1 MAKVRRKIILID
13 EEKCNGCGL
22 CIPSCPEG
30 ALRIVQTPGGPKAK
44 LVKESFCDGL
54 GACLGECPRE
64 ALKIEEKEVDEYG
77 EESVIARIKEKSP
90 QLLEEHLTHLK
101 GHAGEFPAHHSHPK
115 MTSCPFKV
123 NFQGEP
129 SAQVMSWEGR
139 SMVNVSATADLPQAR
154 QRSTIPSELR
164 QWPVQLKLVPPDAPY
179 FRNADLVLAAD
190 CVPFAYANFHQD
202 FLKGKALAIGCPK
215 LDDFDAYLEK
225 VAEIVKTANPKS
237 ITVVH
242 MEVPC
247 CSGLVQIAK
256 EAIKK
261 SGKNIPLES
270 VTISIKGEI
279 LGTKE

>member
-30 ALRIVQTPGGPKAK
+30 ALRIVQTPRGPKAK

-54 GACLGECPRE
+54 GACLGECPQE
-64 ALKIEEKEVDEYG
+64 ALKIEEKEVDEYN

-90 QLLEEHLTHLK
+90 QLLEKHLGHLK
-101 GHAGEFPAHHSHPK
+101 GHADEFPVHHSHSK
-115 MTSCPFKV
+115 MTPC
-123 NFQGEP
+123 P
-129 SAQVMSWEGR
+129 SAQMMSWEN
-139 SMVNVSATADLPQAR
+139 SSTFNVSAGADLPQAR
-154 QRSTIPSELR
+154 QCSTIPSELR
-164 QWPVQLKLVPPDAPY
+164 QWPVQLHLVPPDAPY

-190 CVPFAYANFHQD
+190 CVPFADANFHQD
-202 FLKGKALAIGCPK
+202 FLKGKALVIGCPK
-215 LDDFDAYLEK
+215 LDHLDAYLEK
-225 VAEIVKTANPKS
+225 VTEIVKTANPKS

-279 LGTKE
+279 LGTKC